1 MLLNKELRETTHNAN
16 KMWDYILSRPL
27 LPDELKTVDENTT
40 KIKKAI
46 EAISF
51 MGNKL
56 LAREKDIQ
64 ELIRTKNNLEF
75 SLKIV
80 KQEKEFL
87 KQNLDMLLTSAD
99 DTDTDIKSL
108 LSNMDD

>member
-1 MLLNKELRETTHNAN
+1 
-16 KMWDYILSRPL
+16 
-27 LPDELKTVDENTT
+27 
-40 KIKKAI
+40 
-46 EAISF
+46 

>member
-27 LPDELKTVDENTT
+27 LPEDLKVVDESST

-64 ELIRTKNNLEF
+64 ELTRSKNNLEF
-75 SLKIV
+75 TLKIV

-87 KQNLDMLLTSAD
+87 KQNLDMLLRPSEDKLD
-99 DTDTDIKSL
+99 DDSTL
-108 LSNMDD
+108 